1 MPAVEVYKTNLGH
14 TAPDVIAQGNK
25 QFFIH
30 VFISYS
36 LQDATDGRI
45 QAVFDAV
52 G

>member
-1 MPAVEVYKTNLGH
+1 MPAVEVYKTDFGH
-14 TAPDVIAQGNK
+14 TAPDVVAKGDK
-25 QFFIH
+25 QFLIH